1 MGVDN
6 KIDYKCTLSK
16 ETQAIALEELRED
29 ENMRNQALEQFRAW
43 ILKHPSIKHCRTD
56 PEFLLRFLR
65 TNKFSLLM
73 AQDMLK
79 RYLQARQLSSDW
91 FQNLDI
97 DDPAVEAIIDSGYIF
112 PLPEKDQHGRRVIMS
127 CIGQFDPNKYT
138 GSQMM
143 RAQTLA
149 FEAVIG
155 DEENQVRGY
164 TYVYDFS
171 GLTMSHLSLLSVM
184 EIRKL
189 VSWIQ
194 NGIPMQQKMA
204 HLFNVPKNATKIIDF
219 SMSLLND
226 KFKDSIAVYKN
237 MEKLKKVIDPK
248 ILPKE
253 YGGDVP
259 IADMIVAF
267 KEKLREKRE
276 ELKALDDMHIEISPE
291 ERKSLLTDISEGVSG
306 SFRKLEDE

>member
-16 ETQAIALEELRED
+16 ETQAIALAELRED
-29 ENMRNQALEQFRAW
+29 ENMRNQSLEQFRAW

-97 DDPAVEAIIDSGYIF
+97 DDPAVEAIIDSGFIF
-112 PLPEKDQHGRRVIMS
+112 PLPEKDQYGRRVIMS
-127 CIGQFDPNKYT
+127 CIGQFDPHKYT

-171 GLTMSHLSLLSVM
+171 GLTMSHLSLFSLT
-184 EIRKL
+184 EIRK
-189 VSWIQ
+189 VVNWIQ

-204 HLFNVPKNATKIIDF
+204 YLFNVPKNATKVIDF

-259 IADMIVAF
+259 IADMIAAF
-267 KEKLREKRE
+267 KKKLREKRE

>member
-1 MGVDN
+1 MGEDN

-16 ETQAIALEELRED
+16 ETQAIALAELRED
-29 ENMRNQALEQFRAW
+29 ENMRSQALEQFRAW
-43 ILKHPSIKHCRTD
+43 ILKHPSIKRCRTD

-65 TNKFSLLM
+65 TNKFSLPM
-73 AQDMLK
+73 AEDMLK
-79 RYLQARQLSSDW
+79 YYLQSRQLSSDW

-97 DDPAVEAIIDSGYIF
+97 DDPAIKAIIDGGYML
-112 PLPEKDQHGRRVIMS
+112 PLLERDQYGRQVIMS
-127 CIGQFDPNKYT
+127 SIGRFDAHKYT
-138 GSQMM
+138 GSQLM
-143 RAQTLA
+143 RSQTLA
-149 FEAVIG
+149 FEAVID

-171 GLTMSHLSLLSVM
+171 GMTMNHLGLLSIS

-204 HLFNVPKNATKIIDF
+204 YLFNVPKNATKVIDF
-219 SMSLLND
+219 CVSLLND
-226 KFKDSIAVYKN
+226 KFKDSIMVYKN
-237 MEKLKKVIDPK
+237 IEKLKKVINPK

-259 IADMIVAF
+259 LTDMIAAF
-267 KEKLREKRE
+267 KKKLREKHE